1 LLSAAAAR
9 AAFRAPIAPT
19 SVPAEISRMI
29 QRIVNA
35 ALRMPFIVFSC
46 AALLIAL
53 GLAAYRQLDIEAY
66 PNPCPPLVEVLT
78 QPPGWSAEET
88 ERYVTIPLE
97 IGLSGMPGLDHI
109 RSFSLFGLSD
119 VKAYFTWDTP
129 YKDARQEVINRLQ
142 FVQLPAGLQGQLSP
156 WNAIGEV
163 FRYRLVGKGYTLKDL
178 KTAEDWILERQWKQV
193 QGVIDVTSYGGETK
207 QYQVQVD
214 PFRLRGHGVTLTQ
227 LTTAIQNANQ
237 NVGGQRL
244 FMGEQSYDVRGIG
257 LLGARSGQQV
267 HDIENIV
274 VAEQKGTPVRVKD
287 VADVDIGYAPRL
299 GVVGYDDDP
308 DVVQGIVLMRY
319 GGETQPTLEGIH
331 KKLQYIRDNHILP
344 PGMDIEPYY
353 DRGNLVKLT
362 TRTVMENLIVGMAL
376 VTVVLLLFLGHARAA
391 LITALNIPLA
401 LLVAFCGLVATGT
414 SANLISL
421 GAVDFGI
428 VVDSTVIMME
438 NIFRHLGPH
447 GKGTMIERIEQSSR
461 EVATPMTFSTLI
473 IGVAFL
479 PLFTMTG
486 VSGVIFAP
494 MARTYAFAI
503 GGAICLAL
511 TLTPVLASRFVPAQ
525 SEEKESVIM
534 RALHTLYNPLFDSA
548 LRHPKLSLAVRL
560 VPILLG
566 IVLFPLLGRE
576 FMPHLEEGN
585 FWIRATLPM
594 SISLDQSAKYVGRM
608 RRILRGCPQDESVPC
623 DEAHRKH
630 PEVLHVVSQLGRPD
644 DGTDVTG
651 FYNIEF
657 FAPLKPFDEWP
668 RGLTKDKLTD
678 QINQELTEAFP
689 GVIFNFSQY
698 ISDNVEEA
706 ISGVKGENSVKVFSQ
721 DIDANEKV
729 ADAIVATMSQVR
741 GVADLGHF
749 RVLGQ
754 PAIKITPSRDACARY
769 GLNTGDVDAVI
780 QAAIGGQAV
789 TEVYEGE
796 KVFDLTV
803 RWKPQYRMS
812 LEAIREIT
820 VPTPD
825 GSQIPLGQ
833 IADVQTVEG
842 PAMIYREDGVRYSPV
857 KFSVRGR
864 DLAGTIAEAQQRI
877 DQDIPRCDKAP
888 AGWDKLCR
896 PYDMRLVWAGEIN
909 ELHEAEERLKII
921 IPITLLL
928 IGFLTYSAVR
938 NWVDTLIVLVDI
950 PVAITGGVLAL
961 LATGVHFSVSAAMGF
976 ISIFGIA
983 IQDAILVVTYFQRLR
998 ETEGHSIEVAAREA
1012 AEKRF
1017 RPVLMTTLVATLGL
1031 MPAALSN
1038 GIGAQTQ
1045 KPLAIVVIGGSL
1057 ILAVLTRILQPPLL
1071 VLAHR
1076 WLESR
1081 RGGRGPDAAGGLASL
1096 PPAPAHGECQA

>member
-1 LLSAAAAR
+1 
-9 AAFRAPIAPT
+9 
-19 SVPAEISRMI
+19 VI
-29 QRIVNA
+29 QRIVAA
-35 ALRMPFIVFSC
+35 ALRMPVVVFAC
-46 AALLIAL
+46 AALLVVL
-53 GLAAYRQLDIEAY
+53 GLAAYRELDIEAY

-97 IGLSGMPGLDHI
+97 IGLSGMPGLDHL

-119 VKAYFTWDTP
+119 VKAYFTWATP

-142 FVQLPAGLQGQLSP
+142 FVTLPAGLQGQLSP

-178 KTAEDWILERQWKQV
+178 KSAEDWIMERQWKQV

-207 QYQVQVD
+207 QYHVEVD
-214 PFRLRGHGVTLTQ
+214 PYRLRGHAVTLTQ
-227 LTTAIQNANQ
+227 LSGAIQNANQ
-237 NVGGQRL
+237 NVGGDRL
-244 FMGEQSYDVRGIG
+244 SMGEQSYDVRGIG
-257 LLGARSGQQV
+257 LLGSRSGQQE

-287 VADVDIGYAPRL
+287 IGDVNIGHAPRL
-299 GVVGYDDDP
+299 GIVGYNEEP

-319 GGETQPTLEGIH
+319 GGETPSTLEGIH
-331 KKLQYIRDNHILP
+331 KRLQYIRDNHILP

-353 DRGNLVKLT
+353 DRGALVGVT
-362 TRTVMENLIVGMAL
+362 THTVMENLTVGMAL
-376 VTVVLLLFLGHARAA
+376 VAVVLLLFLGHGRAA
-391 LITALNIPLA
+391 LITAINIPLA
-401 LLVAFCGLVATGT
+401 LLVAFCGLVGTHT

-438 NIFRHLGPH
+438 NIFRHVGPH
-447 GKGTMIERIEQSSR
+447 GKGTMIERIEQSAR

-511 TLTPVLASRFVPAQ
+511 TLTPVLASKVIPTQA
-525 SEEKESVIM
+525 EEKESAIM
-534 RALHTLYNPLFDSA
+534 RVLHKAYNPAFDLA
-548 LRHPKLSLAVRL
+548 MKFPKGAIAFSTI
-560 VPILLG
+560 PILLCV
-566 IVLFPLLGRE
+566 VLFPLLGRE
-576 FMPHLEEGN
+576 FMPKLEEGN

-594 SISLDQSAKYVGRM
+594 SISLGQSAKYVGRM
-608 RRILRGCPQDESVPC
+608 RAILRGCPQDTVTPC
-623 DEAHRKH
+623 DEAHRTH
-630 PEVLHVVSQLGRPD
+630 PEVLTVVSQLGRPD
-644 DGTDVTG
+644 DGTDVAG

-668 RGLTKDKLTD
+668 RGLTKEKLTE
-678 QINQELTEAFP
+678 QINGEMTQAFP
-689 GVIFNFSQY
+689 GVVFNFSQY

-706 ISGVKGENSVKVFSQ
+706 ISGVKGENSVKVFGKEIEKNES
-721 DIDANEKV
+721 IAN
-729 ADAIVATMSQVR
+729 AIVDVMGKVR
-741 GVADLGHF
+741 GIADLGLF
-749 RVLGQ
+749 RSLGQ
-754 PAIKITPSRDACARY
+754 PSIKITPQREILARY

-789 TEVYEGE
+789 TQVYEGE
-796 KVFDLTV
+796 KFFDLTV
-803 RWKPQYRMS
+803 RWKPPYRTS

-820 VPTPD
+820 VSTPD
-825 GSQIPLGQ
+825 GAQIPLGQ
-833 IADVQTVEG
+833 IADIQTVEG

-864 DLAGTIAEAQQRI
+864 DLASTIAEAQGAI
-877 DQDIPRCDKAP
+877 DQEIPRCDKAP
-888 AGWDKLCR
+888 PGWTKPCR
-896 PYDMRLVWAGEIN
+896 PYDSRLEWAGEIN
-909 ELHEAEERLKII
+909 ELHEAEGRLQII
-921 IPITLLL
+921 IPLTVLL
-928 IGFLTYSAVR
+928 ITFLTYSAVKT
-938 NWVDTLIVLVDI
+938 WLDTILVIISI
-950 PVAITGGVLAL
+950 PIACTGGVLAL
-961 LATGVHFSVSAAMGF
+961 LITRHNFSVSAAMGF

-998 ETEGHSIEVAAREA
+998 GTEGHSIEQAAREA

-1031 MPAALSN
+1031 LPAALSN
-1038 GIGAQTQ
+1038 GIGSQTQ

-1057 ILAVLTRILQPPLL
+1057 ILAILTRVVQPPLL
-1071 VLAHR
+1071 VVAHR
-1076 WLESR
+1076 WFDGR
-1081 RGGRGPDAAGGLASL
+1081 KGRHGHRGGSGSESLIGEDYAGD
-1096 PPAPAHGECQA
+1096 

>member
-1 LLSAAAAR
+1 
-9 AAFRAPIAPT
+9 
-19 SVPAEISRMI
+19 MI
-29 QRIVNA
+29 QRIVA
-35 ALRMPFIVFSC
+35 GALRMPLIVFS
-46 AALLIAL
+46 AAVLLIL
-53 GLAAYRQLDIEAY
+53 VGLFAYRELDIEAY

-119 VKAYFTWDTP
+119 VKSYFTWDTP

-163 FRYRLVGKGYTLKDL
+163 FRYRVVGKGYTLRDL
-178 KTAEDWILERQWKQV
+178 KTAEDWILERQFKQV

-207 QYQVQVD
+207 QYHVEVD
-214 PFRLRGHGVTLTQ
+214 PYRLRGHALTLAQ
-227 LTTAIQNANQ
+227 LTGAIQNANQ
-237 NVGGQRL
+237 NVGGDRL

-257 LLGARSGQQV
+257 LLGSRTSQLSDV
-267 HDIENIV
+267 EDIVI
-274 VAEQKGTPVRVKD
+274 AEQKGTPVRVKD
-287 VADVDIGYAPRL
+287 IADVNIGYAPRL
-299 GVVGYDDDP
+299 GIVGFNDDP

-319 GGETQPTLEGIH
+319 GGETPSTLDGIYRRV
-331 KKLQYIRDNHILP
+331 QYIRDNHILP

-353 DRGNLVKLT
+353 DRGNLVHVT
-362 TRTVMENLIVGMAL
+362 THTVMENLIIGMVL
-376 VTVVLLLFLGHARAA
+376 VTVVLLFFLGHGRAA

-401 LLVAFCGLVATGT
+401 LLVAFCGLVGTHT

-447 GKGTMIERIEQSSR
+447 GKGSMVERIEQSAR

-503 GGAICLAL
+503 GGAILLAL
-511 TLTPVLASRFVPAQ
+511 TLTPVLAAKFVPAQ
-525 SEEKESVIM
+525 AREQESGIM
-534 RALHTLYNPLFDSA
+534 RALHKVYNPAFD
-548 LRHPKLSLAVRL
+548 LAMRYPRGTLVFST
-560 VPILLG
+560 VPIILCVL
-566 IVLFPLLGRE
+566 LFPLLGRE
-576 FMPHLEEGN
+576 FMPKLEEGN

-608 RRILRGCPQDESVPC
+608 RSILRGCPTDGNVAC
-623 DEAHRKH
+623 DEKHRRH
-630 PEVLHVVSQLGRPD
+630 PEVVTVVSQLGRPD
-644 DGTDVTG
+644 DGTDVSG

-668 RGLTKDKLTD
+668 RGLTKERLTEDINKELTD
-678 QINQELTEAFP
+678 AFP
-689 GVIFNFSQY
+689 GVVFNFSQY

-706 ISGVKGENSVKVFSQ
+706 ISGVKGENSVKVFSKDLQ
-721 DIDANEKV
+721 KNEAV
-729 ADAIVATMSQVR
+729 ADALVDVMAKVR
-741 GVADLGHF
+741 GVKDLGQF
-749 RVLGQ
+749 RTLGE
-754 PAIKITPSRDACARY
+754 PSIKITPLRKECARY
-769 GLNTGDVDAVI
+769 GLNTGDVDAVV

-789 TEVYEGE
+789 TQVYEGE
-796 KVFDLTV
+796 KFFDLTV
-803 RWKPQYRMS
+803 RWKREYRMS
-812 LEAIREIT
+812 LEAIRQIT
-820 VPTPD
+820 VATPD
-825 GSQIPLGQ
+825 GTQIPLGQ
-833 IADVQTVEG
+833 IADIQTAEG

-864 DLAGTIAEAQQRI
+864 DLASTIAEAQSTI
-877 DQDIPRCDKAP
+877 DQEIPRCDKVP
-888 AGWDKLCR
+888 PGWTKLCR
-896 PYDMRLVWAGEIN
+896 PYDMRLEWAGEIN
-909 ELHEAEERLKII
+909 ELHEAEGRLQII
-921 IPITLLL
+921 IPLTMLL
-928 IGFLTYSAVR
+928 ITFLTYSAVKT
-938 NWVDTLIVLVDI
+938 WLDTILVIISI
-950 PVAITGGVLAL
+950 PIACTGGVLAL
-961 LATGVHFSVSAAMGF
+961 LITGVNFSVSAAMGF

-998 ETEGHSIEVAAREA
+998 ETEGHSIEQAAREA

-1031 MPAALSN
+1031 LPAALSH
-1038 GIGAQTQ
+1038 GIGSQTQ

-1057 ILAVLTRILQPPLL
+1057 ILAMLTRVVQPPLL
-1071 VLAHR
+1071 VVAHR
-1076 WLESR
+1076 WFDR
-1081 RGGRGPDAAGGLASL
+1081 DRPGPM
-1096 PPAPAHGECQA
+1096 PPSPGDEEQFAPA

>member
-1 LLSAAAAR
+1 
-9 AAFRAPIAPT
+9 
-19 SVPAEISRMI
+19 VI
-29 QRIVNA
+29 QRIVA
-35 ALRMPFIVFSC
+35 GALRMPFIVFSC
-46 AALLIAL
+46 AVLLIVL
-53 GLAAYRQLDIEAY
+53 GLAAYSQLDIEAY

-119 VKAYFTWDTP
+119 VKAYFSWNTE

-142 FVQLPAGLQGQLSP
+142 FVQLPSGMQGQLSP

-178 KTAEDWILERQWKQV
+178 KTAEDWIMERQWKQV

-207 QYQVQVD
+207 QYHVEVD
-214 PFRLRGHGVTLTQ
+214 PYRLHGHGVTLSQ
-227 LTTAIQNANQ
+227 LTTAIQNSNQ
-237 NVGGQRL
+237 NVGGDRL

-257 LLGARSGQQV
+257 LMGARPGFQV

-274 VAEQKGTPVRVKD
+274 VAAQKGTPVRVKD
-287 VADVDIGYAPRL
+287 IADVNIGYAPRL
-299 GVVGYDDDP
+299 GIVGYNDDA

-319 GGETQPTLEGIH
+319 GGETQPTLEGVH
-331 KKLQYIRDNHILP
+331 KKLDYIRDNHILP
-344 PGMDIEPYY
+344 PGMDVEPYY

-362 TRTVMENLIVGMAL
+362 TTTVMENLLVGMGLVAL
-376 VTVVLLLFLGHARAA
+376 VLLLFLGHVRAA
-391 LITALNIPLA
+391 IITALNIPLA
-401 LLVAFCGLVATGT
+401 LLIAFCGLVGTHT

-503 GGAICLAL
+503 GGAILLAL
-511 TLTPVLASRFVPAQ
+511 TLTPVLASKLIPAK
-525 SEEKESVIM
+525 SEEKESIIM
-534 RALHTLYNPLFDSA
+534 RVLHKAYAPAFDLAMRYPKGAILFSFI
-548 LRHPKLSLAVRL
+548 
-560 VPILLG
+560 PIVLCV
-566 IVLFPLLGRE
+566 VLFPLLGRE
-576 FMPHLEEGN
+576 FMPKLEEGN

-608 RRILRGCPQDESVPC
+608 RRILRGCPEDENVVC
-623 DEAHRKH
+623 DDKTRKY
-630 PEVLHVVSQLGRPD
+630 PEVENVVSQLGRPD
-644 DGTDVTG
+644 DGTDVSG

-657 FAPLKPFDEWP
+657 FAPLKTFDEWP
-668 RGLTKDKLTD
+668 RGLTKAKLTE
-678 QINQELTEAFP
+678 QISGELSQAFP
-689 GVIFNFSQY
+689 GVVFNFSQY

-721 DIDANEKV
+721 DIERNEKV
-729 ADAIVATMSQVR
+729 AEALVETMGKVP
-741 GVADLGHF
+741 GIADLGHF
-749 RVLGQ
+749 KVLGE
-754 PAIKITPSRDACARY
+754 PSIKITPRREECARY
-769 GLNTGDVDAVI
+769 GLNTGDVDSVI

-796 KVFDLTV
+796 RFFDLTV
-803 RWKPQYRMS
+803 RWKPQYRMT

-820 VPTPD
+820 VSTPD
-825 GSQIPLGQ
+825 GSQVPLGQ
-833 IADVQTVEG
+833 IADIQLAEG
-842 PAMIYREDGVRYSPV
+842 PAMIYREDAVRYSPV

-864 DLAGTIAEAQQRI
+864 DLASTIADAQQRI
-877 DQDIPRCDKAP
+877 DQEIPRCDKAP
-888 AGWDKLCR
+888 AGTKMCR
-896 PYDMRLVWAGEIN
+896 PYDMRLEWAGEIN
-909 ELHEAEERLKII
+909 ELHEAEGRLTLI
-921 IPITLLL
+921 IPLTFVLIT
-928 IGFLTYSAVR
+928 FLTYSAVKH
-938 NWVDTLIVLVDI
+938 WLDTILVIISI
-950 PVAITGGVLAL
+950 PIACTGGVLAL
-961 LATGVHFSVSAAMGF
+961 LITHENFSVSAAMGF

-998 ETEGHSIEVAAREA
+998 ETEGHSIELAAREA

-1057 ILAVLTRILQPPLL
+1057 ILAVLTRIVQPPLL
-1071 VLAHR
+1071 VVAHR

-1081 RGGRGPDAAGGLASL
+1081 RQRGRGGDSMR
-1096 PPAPAHGECQA
+1096 PPPGDEMIGA